1 MKILLLCQCV
11 QEFIN
16 GNYIINV
23 SNMISSMNGHLLMN
37 E

>member
-16 GNYIINV
+16 GNYINV
-23 SNMISSMNGHLLMN
+23 SNMISSMNGHLFMN